1 MFLCIKSSHSFLCF
15 PKEPQ
20 LDLVNKMAF
29 YLQLA
34 ALLVIFTGCHGN
46 IGYEGGANLNDA
58 LRLWQDQ
65 SLLDRAPSAQNVSDV
80 CLQDLL
86 KLFSGDPDLIQG
98 K

>member
-1 MFLCIKSSHSFLCF
+1 MYKKLPFFSLFLQ
-15 PKEPQ
+15 EPQ

-34 ALLVIFTGCHGN
+34 ALLVIFIGCHGN

-86 KLFSGDPDLIQG
+86 KLFSGDPNLIQG